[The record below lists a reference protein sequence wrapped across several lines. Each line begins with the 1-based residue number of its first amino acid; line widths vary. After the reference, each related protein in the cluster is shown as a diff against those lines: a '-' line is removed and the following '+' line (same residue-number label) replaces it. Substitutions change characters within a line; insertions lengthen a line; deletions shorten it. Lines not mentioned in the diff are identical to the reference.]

1 VPETGSPTDCLTR
14 GVLVVED
21 NPDDALL
28 LSVLLEELPGEPYRL
43 MRASHLAKAID
54 LAGAGRAEVILL
66 DLNLPDGHG
75 LETLTRLREA
85 HPEIPI
91 VVLTGSDDERLA
103 MAAVRAGAQ
112 DYLVKGRVDS
122 WTLARTLR
130 HSLERHRL
138 LGELESARRREAHR
152 ATHDPLTGLP
162 NRTLYFDRLNHAIAQ
177 ASRRRERLAVLYLD
191 LNGFKPVNDGYGH
204 AVGDEVLVQVAARL
218 ATGVRRSDT
227 LARLGGDE
235 FAVLFERIPER
246 AVAESLVIAL
256 RGLFGEPIE
265 AGGNR
270 FHLGFSAGLSLF
282 PEDGKDADGLLRIA
296 DAAMYREK
304 SLGPE
309 RRETLHLRVI

>member
-1 VPETGSPTDCLTR
+1 
-14 GVLVVED
+14 
-21 NPDDALL
+21 
-28 LSVLLEELPGEPYRL
+28 
-43 MRASHLAKAID
+43 
-54 LAGAGRAEVILL
+54 VILL
-66 DLNLPDGHG
+66 DLNLPDGQG

-85 HPEIPI
+85 HPDIPI

-138 LGELESARRREAHR
+138 LGELDSARRREAHR

-162 NRTLYFDRLNHAIAQ
+162 NRTLYFDRLSHAILQ
-177 ASRRRERLAVLYLD
+177 ATRRRERLAVLYLD
-191 LNGFKPVNDGYGH
+191 LDGFKPVNDGFGH
-204 AVGDEVLVQVAARL
+204 AAGDAVLVQVAARL

-246 AVAESLVIAL
+246 TVAESLVIAL
-256 RGLFGEPIE
+256 RALFTEPIE
-265 AGGNR
+265 VGDNR
-270 FHLGFSAGLSLF
+270 FEIGFSAGLTMF
-282 PEDGKDADGLLRIA
+282 PEDGRDADTLVRIA
-296 DAAMYREK
+296 DGAMYREK
-304 SLGPE
+304 SLRP
-309 RRETLHLRVI
+309 RNRETPLLRVI